1 MTSKLT
7 LSIDNK
13 IIIKAKMFAAN
24 QKRSLSDLVEN
35 YLKSLVHAEEHA
47 AHDELS
53 PAVRS
58 LRGSF
63 KVPADFDDNYKKTAR
78 EERIKK
84 HG

>member
-1 MTSKLT
+1 MTTKLT
-7 LSIDNK
+7 LTIDNK
-13 IIIKAKMFAAN
+13 IIIKAKMYASQ

-35 YLKSLVHAEEHA
+35 YLKSLVHAEA
-47 AHDELS
+47 SVDRDELS
-53 PAVRS
+53 PVVRS

-63 KVPADFDDNYKKTAR
+63 RVPADVDDNYKKIAR